1 MNEHAQRKQQ
11 LIMQG
16 ALCRAQILNAGQ
28 TVRHAADIRV
38 LAEQAKNAAFGLLKE
53 RVHVQQVNVQKSVEK
68 ILPVVIDGLLSA
80 SSGTTRAIR
89 KPVLYGAML
98 LGAISVL
105 PRFFKGRKS
114 NDPQ

>member
-1 MNEHAQRKQQ
+1 MNERAQHKQQ

-16 ALCRAQILNAGQ
+16 ALCRVQILNAGQ
-28 TVRHAADIRV
+28 TVRHAVDIRV
-38 LAEQAKNAAFGLLKE
+38 LAEQAETAVFGMLKQ
-53 RVHVQQVNVQKSVEK
+53 RVQVQQANVQRSVDR
-68 ILPVVIDGLLSA
+68 ILPVVLDGLFSA

-114 NDPQ
+114 HD